1 MPLNEIS
8 AFSMRTKVNH
18 GIDRRQNHE
27 ECQAKRLVIHGSER
41 REPNVRRSWIMNL
54 DLNVG
59 M

>member
-1 MPLNEIS
+1 
-8 AFSMRTKVNH
+8 MRPKVNH
-18 GIDRRQNHE
+18 GIDRCQNDE

-41 REPNVRRSWIMNL
+41 RELNVQRSWIMNL